1 MPPPPREGRDE
12 VREETLAVDSAVNV
26 SLCEQL
32 LQNLKRAISRGVY
45 QPGER
50 LPGVHA
56 LAAQAG
62 VSTKVSRQALAR
74 LAKIG
79 WCESRRGTR
88 SVVADR
94 GKDRRGR
101 VLFFN
106 AETGFGFHS
115 SRLVGAL
122 RARLLTADYCLTA
135 ISAYD
140 LKKDG
145 SSRLLSE
152 SLKEHW
158 DLVIEMGMRPM
169 ARQAIE
175 SAGWPF
181 VVLGDGGR
189 SVPSDAAN
197 CVGRIDLLNGL
208 AAPEFVRSCVAG
220 RVQSVVQ
227 FLYDEG
233 GFDVAK
239 ALTAEGIDCETVRL
253 PRVRVPFGM
262 CRDAYAALT
271 DRLKAGRALP
281 DVLLFT
287 DDHLAQGGLLALM
300 ARGLRVPEDVR
311 VVTHANH
318 GQGPFWIKPLTR
330 LEMDP
335 VAQGRDI
342 AEAVLAFLRTD
353 NFPKDLCLGSVWRP
367 GRTF

>member
-1 MPPPPREGRDE
+1 MREGA
-12 VREETLAVDSAVNV
+12 LAVDSTANV
-26 SLCEQL
+26 SLGEQL
-32 LQNLKRAISRGVY
+32 FQNLKKAISRGVY

-50 LPGVHA
+50 LPGVHD
-56 LAAQAG
+56 LAALAG

-74 LAKIG
+74 LAKAG
-79 WCESRRGTR
+79 WCASRRGTR
-88 SVVADR
+88 SVVVDR

-106 AETGFGFHS
+106 TETGFGFHS

-122 RARLLTADYCLTA
+122 RARLLAADYCLTA

-145 SSRLLSE
+145 SSRLLAE
-152 SLKEHW
+152 SLKERW
-158 DLVIEMGMRPM
+158 ELVIEMGMRPM

-220 RVQSVVQ
+220 HVRSVVQ

-233 GFDVAK
+233 GFDVAA
-239 ALTAEGIDCETVRL
+239 ALTAEGIGCETVRL

-271 DRLKAGRALP
+271 ERLKTGRALP

-311 VVTHANH
+311 VVTHANR

-335 VAQGRDI
+335 VAQGRDV
-342 AEAVLAFLRTD
+342 AQAVLAFLRTGR
-353 NFPKDLCLGSVWRP
+353 FPAGLCLGSVWRS